1 MVNKRTKS
9 KERHIRDEEKKSRKH
24 IRALY
29 SLQGI
34 YILKKT
40 TKSEN
45 ALQFREK
52 SVRSVEE
59 KL

>member
-1 MVNKRTKS
+1 MKR
-9 KERHIRDEEKKSRKH
+9 KKSRKH